1 MTFVLSTNL
10 EHLEDHE
17 LNLIKS
23 EIEAERAEMHPLL
36 TKFAKRNKDGQWR
49 FTRKHL
55 LSSEQELWNNF
66 VDLRKGVELIMAE
79 QSRRKKIRRDTANKF
94 DWAETF
100 HRYAKDIIRQS
111 EYDEIKLL
119 VEMEKAK
126 FSGSGEKF

>member
-1 MTFVLSTNL
+1 MTFILTTNL

-36 TKFAKRNKDGQWR
+36 VKFAKRNKDGQWR

-55 LSSEQELWNNF
+55 LCSEQELWNNF

-79 QSRRKKIRRDTANKF
+79 QSRRKKIRREEAKEFNWT
-94 DWAETF
+94 EVF

-111 EYDEIKLL
+111 EYDEIRLL
-119 VEMEKAK
+119 VEMERLN
-126 FSGSGEKF
+126 FPVLGEKI

>member
-1 MTFVLSTNL
+1 MTFVLNTNL

-23 EIEAERAEMHPLL
+23 EIEAERTEMHPLL
-36 TKFAKRNKDGQWR
+36 VKFAKRNKDGQWR

-79 QSRRKKIRRDTANKF
+79 QSRRKKIRRDA
-94 DWAETF
+94 AEVFNYTERF
-100 HRYAKDIIRQS
+100 IKYARYIIPADQY
-111 EYDEIKLL
+111 EEICRL
-119 VEMEKAK
+119 VEMERPKVPVTE
-126 FSGSGEKF
+126 EKF